1 MGEGAEQ
8 ITGGLRW
15 TGGWTRQAQH
25 IPMVGTPVLDGTL
38 TPTAGPEAIVASVP
52 PRSQE
57 SESARRG
64 LSPRLC
70 QALTRDFHGLIEQ
83 GMRTSPIR

>member
-25 IPMVGTPVLDGTL
+25 IPVVGTPVLGGTF
-38 TPTAGPEAIVASVP
+38 TPKAGPEATVASVS

-57 SESARRG
+57 SESARLG

-70 QALTRDFHGLIEQ
+70 QALTRTF
-83 GMRTSPIR
+83 MV

>member
-15 TGGWTRQAQH
+15 TGGWTRQTQH
-25 IPMVGTPVLDGTL
+25 IPVVGTPVLGGTL
-38 TPTAGPEAIVASVP
+38 TPTAGPEATVASVP

-57 SESARRG
+57 PESARQE

-70 QALTRDFHGLIEQ
+70 QALTWNFHGLIGQ
-83 GMRTSPIR
+83 GVRTSPIR